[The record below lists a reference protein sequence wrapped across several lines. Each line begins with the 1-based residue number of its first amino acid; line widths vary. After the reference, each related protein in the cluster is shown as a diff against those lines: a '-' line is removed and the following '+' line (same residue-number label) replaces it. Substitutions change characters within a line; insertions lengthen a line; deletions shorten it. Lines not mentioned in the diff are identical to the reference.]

1 MAEENNTETKQEVQ
15 ETKPAE
21 EVKENKE
28 NADPAKEKEKEV
40 EKEKEKEAPAPEP
53 APPKPTVHRA
63 NFEKDVVY
71 LYQFSRTP
79 VVPSVSPF
87 CLKVETYLRL
97 AGIKYE
103 NRFSKIYSFK
113 LPMSA
118 LRSPLQWRLLNTD
131 FKTKN
136 AHIGSFL
143 WPGQNKILRYV
154 S

>member
-103 NRFSKIYSFK
+103 IDCTLHFRDEQSVSIDFLIDSISRLKNRFSKIYSF
-113 LPMSA
+113 
-118 LRSPLQWRLLNTD
+118 
-131 FKTKN
+131 
-136 AHIGSFL
+136 
-143 WPGQNKILRYV
+143 
-154 S
+154 